1 MDTSLANAKRLYDVL
16 LAQTELINQIY
27 QMQKSVRSCVT
38 NRDWDSLQSTLYYIN
53 ELSEGFTELEER
65 RVSYFKDFGA
75 AIGSDI
81 TNVVKNIPPQFK
93 NPIQSVFNDMKK
105 KLLASKIEN
114 DAINEYVKLS
124 QEFLQ
129 GIFDSVLP
137 QRRNTLYSRTG
148 SLIKNQPDSIV
159 LNAVM

>member
-1 MDTSLANAKRLYDVL
+1 MDTSVANAKKLYDVL

-27 QMQKSVRSCVT
+27 QMQKAVRTCVT
-38 NRDWDSLQSTLYYIN
+38 ERDWDGLQNTLYFIN

-65 RVSYFKDFGA
+65 RVKYFQDFGA
-75 AIGSDI
+75 ASGSDI
-81 TNVVKNIPPQFK
+81 NTVSKNTPPQFK
-93 NPIQSVFNDMKK
+93 NPLQSVFTDMKK

-114 DAINEYVKLS
+114 DSINEYVKIS

-129 GIFDSVLP
+129 GIFDTVLP

-148 SLIKNQPDSIV
+148 SLIKNQPESIV
-159 LNAVM
+159 VNAVL

>member
-1 MDTSLANAKRLYDVL
+1 MDTSVANAKRLYDVL
-16 LAQTELINQIY
+16 LAQTELINQIF

-65 RVSYFKDFGA
+65 RIKYFHDFGA

-81 TNVVKNIPPQFK
+81 TTVAKNIPPQFK
-93 NPIQSVFNDMKK
+93 NPIQSVFTDMKK

-114 DAINEYVKLS
+114 DAVNEYVKLS

-129 GIFDSVLP
+129 GIFDTVLP

-148 SLIKNQPDSIV
+148 SLIKNQPESIV
-159 LNAVM
+159 VNAVL

>member
-1 MDTSLANAKRLYDVL
+1 MDTSVANAKRLYDVL
-16 LAQTELINQIY
+16 LAQIELINQIY

-65 RVSYFKDFGA
+65 RVKYFQDFGA
-75 AIGSDI
+75 VGSDI
-81 TNVVKNIPPQFK
+81 STVSRNIPPQFK

-105 KLLASKIEN
+105 KLLLSKVEN

-148 SLIKNQPDSIV
+148 SLIKNQPESIV
-159 LNAVM
+159 VNAVL